1 MQFADHFRAMDT
13 DIDVLIEAESLPM
26 AAFLSVK
33 LLFEQQEQR
42 FSRFRPDSLLSR
54 LNRGEEVTEPLF
66 ATCCRMAIE
75 AWEFT
80 GGLFNPMVLPALR
93 QAGYDRTFADV
104 QGGNPR
110 PMVVPSPAE
119 LLRLTGDSARLQG
132 GMLDLGGIVKGWT
145 ADLAVEALAGDYP
158 DMLVN
163 AGGDLRCAGSDEG
176 GGGWLVGVGGETDD
190 NDAWVGTIEGA
201 LATSTT
207 RKRRWTAGDGRVAH
221 HLIDPRTG
229 LPAASPY
236 EQVSC
241 LDEETWRAE
250 CWAKA
255 VLVGGQEAGKLA
267 AASLHG
273 VLALGPGGARAAWGA
288 MSPD

>member
-13 DIDVLIEAESLPM
+13 GVDVLVEADSLPM

-54 LNRGEEVTEPLF
+54 LNRGDEVTDPLF
-66 ATCCRMAIE
+66 AECCRMAIE

-80 GGLFNPMVLPALR
+80 GGLFNPLVLPALR
-93 QAGYDRTFADV
+93 QAGYDRTFAEVDTGDP
-104 QGGNPR
+104 Q
-110 PMVVPSPAE
+110 PMAVPSPAE
-119 LLRLTGDSARLQG
+119 ALRLTAGGARLAG

-145 ADLAVEALAGDYP
+145 ADLAVETLVGDHP
-158 DMLVN
+158 DILVN
-163 AGGDLRCAGSDEG
+163 AGGDLRCAGSDED
-176 GGGWLVGVGGETDD
+176 GGGWLVGVSGETDD
-190 NDAWVGTIEGA
+190 DDAWAGRIVGA

-207 RKRRWTAGDGRVAH
+207 RKRRWEAGSGFAH

-236 EQVSC
+236 DQVSC
-241 LDEETWRAE
+241 LDKEAWRAE

-255 VLVGGQEAGKLA
+255 VLIGGREATERASASTLGLLA
-267 AASLHG
+267 M
-273 VLALGPGGARAAWGA
+273 GPGGVRDARGA